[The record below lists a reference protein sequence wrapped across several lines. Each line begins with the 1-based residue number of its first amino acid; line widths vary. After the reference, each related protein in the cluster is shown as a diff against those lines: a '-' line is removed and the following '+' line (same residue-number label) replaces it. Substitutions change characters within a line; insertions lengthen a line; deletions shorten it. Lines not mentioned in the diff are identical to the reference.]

1 MRKIKRLLL
10 FIGIVTVSIPVF
22 IAAYYFIALKQNET
36 DPYLSK
42 NPIFKIFDKQKQKTI
57 FVGESEGGKSNN
69 LIIKTDTDTG
79 EEFYNCYISDNKLS
93 LDIKF
98 SVGDGFSG
106 GGYELEII
114 KNRHQLSPYHYT
126 DVIRPFDFLDT
137 GEYFK
142 ILESRLILN
151 KDSYKKGD
159 SIYGYTAFKI
169 QRRYGPEK
177 YIEEGKGYFKGIVN

>member
-1 MRKIKRLLL
+1 MIKTKKLLL
-10 FIGIVTVSIPVF
+10 FIGIGIVSIPVF
-22 IAAYYFIALKQNET
+22 IAAYYCIAWKQNET
-36 DPYLSK
+36 DPHLSK
-42 NPIFKIFDKQKQKTI
+42 NPIFKAFDRQKQKTL
-57 FVGESEGGKSNN
+57 FVEQSEDGKSNN

-79 EEFYNCYISDNKLS
+79 EEFYTCYINDNKLS

-98 SVGDGFSG
+98 SVGDGLSG

-137 GEYFK
+137 GDYFK
-142 ILESRLILN
+142 ILDSRLVLN
-151 KDSYKKGD
+151 QDSYKKGD
-159 SIYGYTAFKI
+159 SIFGYTSFKI
-169 QRRYGPEK
+169 QKRYGPEK